1 MFRILKQG
9 GVLTITS
16 ITPEQFEANWFSHLI
31 PQNIQRWPKRL
42 LSHEQLK
49 TYLSEAGL
57 TLKSAYNTLKA
68 DYHPVHSNPEGPL
81 SEAWR
86 KSTCIS
92 FWGTCTE
99 EEIKD
104 MVLNVTRM
112 KNEGTFQKY
121 VDTP

>member
-1 MFRILKQG
+1 M
-9 GVLTITS
+9 
-16 ITPEQFEANWFSHLI
+16 
-31 PQNIQRWPKRL
+31 
-42 LSHEQLK
+42 
-49 TYLSEAGL
+49 
-57 TLKSAYNTLKA
+57 TLNSAYNTLRA

-104 MVLNVTRM
+104 MVQNVTRM
-112 KNEGTFQKY
+112 KNEGTLQKY
-121 VDTP
+121 VDTHEKNWDSWSLAHFCFSKGNRV